1 MFSAGVENLKL
12 TDGHMLS
19 VKRAYYCSPNKN
31 ADDKKIIADWL
42 EANGGGHLIK
52 KTITAGEDSI
62 AALKEAGIPF
72 AEDSAVNTASL
83 KSFLKD
89 KLGIT
94 SGVAQIQMEDIP
106 NCIHFSEVQVAEI
119 E

>member
-1 MFSAGVENLKL
+1 
-12 TDGHMLS
+12 MLS

-31 ADDKKIIADWL
+31 AEDKKIMADWL
-42 EANGGGHLIK
+42 IANGGEHLIK

-62 AALKEAGIPF
+62 NALKAANIPF
-72 AEDSAVNTASL
+72 AEDSNVNTASL

-94 SGVAQIQMEDIP
+94 SGIAQIQMEDIP
-106 NCIHFSEVQVAEI
+106 KCIHFSEVQVAEI